1 MRRNGGSNVAVTTLR
16 SPLAPEMEI
25 RFIWVQIATLLS
37 SYRSHRTLHV
47 NERLAAMYRR
57 INDLE
62 RLRVSKPVAAAP
74 AAPITPESFRSS
86 PRR

>member
-1 MRRNGGSNVAVTTLR
+1 MRHNGGSNVAITTLPR

-25 RFIWVQIATLLS
+25 RFIWAQVATLLS

-47 NERLAAMYRR
+47 NDRLAAMYQR

-62 RLRVSKPVAAAP
+62 RLRAV
-74 AAPITPESFRSS
+74 TPESFPS
-86 PRR
+86 

>member
-1 MRRNGGSNVAVTTLR
+1 MRRNGGSNVAVNTLKR

-25 RFIWVQIATLLS
+25 RFIWVQVATLLS

-47 NERLAAMYRR
+47 NDRLAAMYRR

-62 RLRVSKPVAAAP
+62 RLRAV
-74 AAPITPESFRSS
+74 TRESCRS
-86 PRR
+86 